1 MYSNVVILLK
11 QKKQTMTTKSILS
24 LVLITASTL
33 GFSQSKF
40 DLEKSAIKW
49 TGKKITNNSHTGS
62 LKFKSAYL
70 SLEDVQNPSGIFE
83 VNMSSLSN
91 EDQTG
96 EWKQKLEGHLKSEDF
111 FSVEKY
117 PDATLVLKEIK
128 SKKDNSYSL
137 RGELTIKDITH
148 SVDFNLVV
156 YKDKIE
162 GELTFDRSEYNVK
175 YASGSFFENLGDN
188 LILDEVTLKIKLQK
202 L

>member
-1 MYSNVVILLK
+1 
-11 QKKQTMTTKSILS
+11 
-24 LVLITASTL
+24 
-33 GFSQSKF
+33 
-40 DLEKSAIKW
+40 
-49 TGKKITNNSHTGS
+49 
-62 LKFKSAYL
+62 
-70 SLEDVQNPSGIFE
+70 
-83 VNMSSLSN
+83 MSSLSN

>member
-1 MYSNVVILLK
+1 
-11 QKKQTMTTKSILS
+11 MTTKSILS

-49 TGKKITNNSHTGS
+49 TRKKITNNSHTGS